1 MEGSDNMKTQE
12 AAREDKQESA
22 SLADR
27 LPELDEEH
35 MLWAQG
41 TPQRAWAY
49 GKLSAGAGYV
59 WTMPDYGLALQVASE
74 DTMRLLTVT
83 DHEWSISTV
92 AYIMATLDCLGLKMD
107 LSQAIVAPYVEDVD
121 NATGP
126 EADAPVTEDGTSGVE
141 VV

>member
-1 MEGSDNMKTQE
+1 MKTQE

-27 LPELDEEH
+27 LPKLDEDQ

-41 TPQRAWAY
+41 TTQRSWAY
-49 GKLSAGAGYV
+49 GKLSAGVGYV
-59 WTMPDYGLALQVASE
+59 WTMPDYGLALQVVSE

-107 LSQAIVAPYVEDVD
+107 LSQAIVAPYVENES

-126 EADAPVTEDGTSGVE
+126 GDDALVTEDGTSGVE